1 MNLAVTSSNSL
12 WVLILNSNNFEFLLV
27 HFFSFF
33 CDKKRKETEPSHYCK
48 SKLKIGKLKHSVSP
62 FCTKNKFSAK
72 EGKKR
77 KKNATVGQGFTLKPE
92 ICLMRL
98 LIKQKPSLRGFKPE
112 LALGREKSVFS
123 FWLLF
128 LFSSI

>member
-1 MNLAVTSSNSL
+1 VDFLIPKNPL
-12 WVLILNSNNFEFLLV
+12 WVV

-33 CDKKRKETEPSHYCK
+33 CDKKRKETEP
-48 SKLKIGKLKHSVSP
+48 
-62 FCTKNKFSAK
+62 
-72 EGKKR
+72 KKR

-92 ICLMRL
+92 ICLMSR
-98 LIKQKPSLRGFKPE
+98 LIKQKPSPRGCRPE

-128 LFSSI
+128 LFSSIKKRKSNNKK